1 MLYREGLR
9 AEAEEP
15 ENEKEDRCP
24 ATVIRKVKRKP
35 TKIHKMTYEDKI
47 RLARK
52 RIQQKADP

>member
-1 MLYREGLR
+1 MSMLYREGLR

-24 ATVIRKVKRKP
+24 ATVIRKRKI
-35 TKIHKMTYEDKI
+35 KYHKMTYEDKI

>member
-24 ATVIRKVKRKP
+24 ATVIRKVKRK
-35 TKIHKMTYEDKI
+35 TVYHKMTYEDKI

-52 RIQQKADP
+52 RIQRKADP

>member
-24 ATVIRKVKRKP
+24 ATVIRKRKM
-35 TKIHKMTYEDKI
+35 TYHKMTYEDKI
-47 RLARK
+47 RLAK
-52 RIQQKADP
+52 MRIQRKADP